1 MTYYNES
8 SYENT
13 LLELFQNNLGYEYLY
28 GPELNRDYKD
38 PLLRDILMASL
49 QIINKGF
56 PSAAIDEAI
65 RKITNLEVGS
75 LVQRNAMFTDFLQ
88 NGVQVSYLFDGKQES
103 KVVNLVDYMH
113 PENNTFTISNQFTV
127 EGYKVKRPDLVLFVN
142 GIPLVVIELKSPAR
156 EETDF
161 SEAYSQ
167 LRNYMKDI
175 PVIFDYN
182 QICVISDMSTSLAG
196 TITSREDQFM
206 EWKTVDGQRED
217 YRQANF
223 DVFFEGIFEKT
234 RLLNILQNFMLF
246 SGNGTDAVKIIA
258 RYHQYF
264 AVLKAVKSTLT
275 ASRSDGRGGVFW
287 HTQGSG
293 KSLSMVFYAHL
304 IESKMHSPT
313 IVVLTDRNDLDDQLY
328 GTFAKCASFLRQTPI
343 QAQSRMNLEELLRDR
358 QVGGIIFS
366 TMAKFE
372 EHWGVLSSR
381 KNIVVMVDEAHRSQ
395 YGLTERVVVRK
406 GENGQVAAKTVVGA
420 AKRIRDS
427 LPNATYIGFTGTP
440 ISSADKDTR
449 AVFGDYIDIYDM
461 TQAVADHATRPVYYE
476 SRVVQLKLDDDVLK
490 EIDEEYDLLADNA
503 DETTISKSKKELS
516 RMESILGNDQTID
529 SLVKDIINHY
539 ENNRENL
546 LTGKAMVV
554 AYSRDIAVK
563 IYKRMLEL
571 RPDWK
576 SKVKIVMTGSN
587 KDPEEWHSLTGNKAY
602 REKLATEFK
611 DDDSNFKI
619 AIVRDMWLTG
629 FDVPSLST
637 MYVYKPMKGH
647 NLMQAIARVNRVFQ
661 DKEGGL
667 VVDYIGIA
675 SALKRA
681 MHDYTKSD
689 QENYGDPNIATKA
702 YPKFMD
708 ALDSCRSIF
717 HGFDYSGFFHSS
729 DLEKGK
735 LIMGGVNYIIDITH
749 QERDVPDHQRA
760 QFVFTR
766 EAQILKQALSLC
778 SSLVTQKDRMEAG
791 YFVAVK
797 TLLNRITEKGSGSRL
812 SLKEINHQI
821 NELLKQSVKTEG
833 VVSLFADKDVK
844 FSLFD
849 PDFLN
854 EIKNMKEKNVSLEL
868 LKRLLNDEIKAYRR
882 TNIVKSEEFSEKVKK
897 SLNNYINGLITNEEV
912 IEELMKFA
920 EELKKAR
927 EAGKSLGLTIEELAF
942 YDALCRPEAIRDF
955 YDNKEL
961 VAIAR
966 NLTDTL
972 RKSVSIDW
980 RKKESAR
987 AGIRRAVKRLLR
999 HYKYPPD
1006 ALPDA
1011 VDMVLSQ
1018 AELMADNL
1026 TAEDYVRPSTD

>member
-1 MTYYNES
+1 M
-8 SYENT
+8 
-13 LLELFQNNLGYEYLY
+13 
-28 GPELNRDYKD
+28 NRDYKD
-38 PLLRDILMASL
+38 PLLRDILLTSL
-49 QIINKGF
+49 QIINKGL
-56 PSAAIDEAI
+56 PSAAIEEAI
-65 RKITNLEVGS
+65 RKIINLEVGS
-75 LVQRNAMFTDFLQ
+75 LIQRNAMFTDYLR

-103 KVVNLVDYMH
+103 KVVNLVDYLH
-113 PENNTFTISNQFTV
+113 PENNTFTVINQFTV
-127 EGYKVKRPDLVLFVN
+127 EGYKIKRPDLVLFVN

-161 SEAYSQ
+161 SEAYAQ

-206 EWKTVDGQRED
+206 EWKTVNGQSED
-217 YRQANF
+217 HHHVNF
-223 DVFFEGIFEKT
+223 DVFFEGIFEKS
-234 RLLNILQNFMLF
+234 RLLNIFQNFILF
-246 SGNGTDAVKIIA
+246 SGNGTESVKIMA
-258 RYHQYF
+258 RYHQYY

-328 GTFAKCASFLRQTPI
+328 GTFAKCTSFLRQTPI
-343 QAQSRMNLEELLRDR
+343 QAQSRKNLEDLLRDR

-554 AYSRDIAVK
+554 AYSRDIVVK

-571 RPDWK
+571 RPDWIAK
-576 SKVKIVMTGSN
+576 VKIVMTGSNKDPEEWHSLTGNKAYREKLATVKIYKRMLELRPDWIAKVKIVMTGSN

-611 DDDSNFKI
+611 NDDSDFKIAIVRDMWLTGFDVPSLSTMYVYKPMKGHNLMQAIARVNRVFQDNFKI

-637 MYVYKPMKGH
+637 MYVYKPMKGHNLMQAIARVNRVFQDKEGGLVVDYIGIASALKRAMHDYTKSDQENGH

-844 FSLFD
+844 FSLFKVWSAC
-849 PDFLN
+849 LQ
-854 EIKNMKEKNVSLEL
+854 IRMSSSLCL
-868 LKRLLNDEIKAYRR
+868 IP
-882 TNIVKSEEFSEKVKK
+882 I
-897 SLNNYINGLITNEEV
+897 SLMRSKT
-912 IEELMKFA
+912 
-920 EELKKAR
+920 
-927 EAGKSLGLTIEELAF
+927 
-942 YDALCRPEAIRDF
+942 
-955 YDNKEL
+955 
-961 VAIAR
+961 
-966 NLTDTL
+966 
-972 RKSVSIDW
+972 
-980 RKKESAR
+980 
-987 AGIRRAVKRLLR
+987 
-999 HYKYPPD
+999 
-1006 ALPDA
+1006 
-1011 VDMVLSQ
+1011 
-1018 AELMADNL
+1018 
-1026 TAEDYVRPSTD
+1026 